1 MNILGLHPLGQNLPK
16 FALLPHPLQL
26 LVKSTAENILGQH
39 PLGQNL
45 HLLGQ
50 NVIGCLILSNPMQFS
65 PKITAEVYLL
75 YEMLT
80 WELQAPIESLQ
91 EAALVLQGITPVK
104 YLGIVVAW

>member
-1 MNILGLHPLGQNLPK
+1 
-16 FALLPHPLQL
+16 
-26 LVKSTAENILGQH
+26 
-39 PLGQNL
+39 
-45 HLLGQ
+45 
-50 NVIGCLILSNPMQFS
+50 MQFS

-80 WELQAPIESLQ
+80 WELQAPVCHGVFCFPLLFLIFGFILFTVLLYTINSVFEREILTSMQIESLQ